1 MEYSRKV
8 ISYNNFMDEHIK
20 EFTTDDLMK
29 ISQIRSD
36 VNKHNIDEKND
47 QVYEIY
53 QDRINS
59 NDKCRCIIL

>member
-20 EFTTDDLMK
+20 EFTVDDLMK

-53 QDRINS
+53 QNRINY
-59 NDKCRCIIL
+59 NDNCRCIVL